1 MVSNGMKMN
10 INGLDRLVAQK
21 FKRVISPVTVTGDRG
36 LTVVSKS
43 YQAMPSFLIKVY
55 HMNFYII
62 LAATHC
68 KLPQNM

>member
-1 MVSNGMKMN
+1 MVSNDMKMN

-21 FKRVISPVTVTGDRG
+21 FQRVISPVTVTGDRG
-36 LTVVSKS
+36 LTIVSKS

-55 HMNFYII
+55 YINFHRI

>member
-21 FKRVISPVTVTGDRG
+21 FQRVISPVTVTGDRG

-55 HMNFYII
+55 HEFLYNFGGNA
-62 LAATHC
+62 L
-68 KLPQNM
+68 

>member
-21 FKRVISPVTVTGDRG
+21 FQRVISPVTVTGDRG
-36 LTVVSKS
+36 LTVVSKN

>member
-21 FKRVISPVTVTGDRG
+21 FQRVISPVTVTGDRG

-55 HMNFYII
+55 RMNFYII